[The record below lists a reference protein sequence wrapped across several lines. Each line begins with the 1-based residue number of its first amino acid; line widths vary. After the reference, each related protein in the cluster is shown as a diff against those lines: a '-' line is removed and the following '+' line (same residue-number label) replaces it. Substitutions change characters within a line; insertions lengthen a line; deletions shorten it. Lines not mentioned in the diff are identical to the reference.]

1 MNRGEEADLPFQR
14 QFPSLQGLTK
24 NIISNRKVQF
34 YPIEKFLQVNIILLT
49 INLYYE
55 HNYQFKIKENDQL
68 FQFQPFK
75 LQKNTVINILTNT
88 IHLVVN
94 NLDKRAWFYIQ
105 VTQLQAMLY
114 AANINQVSSWRNNAF
129 ENCNKQVK
137 SYHFSLLQ
145 KSYHNNIWMAI
156 LSLHG
161 KYTQPDDKEIEQDS
175 FASNASSLHNIHF
188 LYKLYEQNNHSIEV
202 SSLCKF
208 QLSFCAILL

>member
-145 KSYHNNIWMAI
+145 KSYHNNIWKAI

-161 KYTQPDDKEIEQDS
+161 KYTQPDDKERA
-175 FASNASSLHNIHF
+175 ASEKKQA
-188 LYKLYEQNNHSIEV
+188 Y
-202 SSLCKF
+202 
-208 QLSFCAILL
+208 

>member
-94 NLDKRAWFYIQ
+94 NL
-105 VTQLQAMLY
+105 
-114 AANINQVSSWRNNAF
+114 
-129 ENCNKQVK
+129 VK
-137 SYHFSLLQ
+137 
-145 KSYHNNIWMAI
+145 KA
-156 LSLHG
+156 
-161 KYTQPDDKEIEQDS
+161 
-175 FASNASSLHNIHF
+175 
-188 LYKLYEQNNHSIEV
+188 
-202 SSLCKF
+202 
-208 QLSFCAILL
+208 